1 LSQENTMSDTPTAP
15 SIPIAD
21 AQAAPPP
28 ETATTPE
35 AQAETPPPAPPPEPP
50 PPSAPPEN
58 PPADEATNGRP
69 VTVGEIK
76 IAAARLKADAQAAEA
91 AGDIAPL
98 VSGFIITGAT
108 LGLALADRLE
118 GLIGRIVEI
127 SQDYVNADSQAAN
140 YVALEARLTALEAPR
155 AATDNLGITS
165 DGTTVAGQKI
175 AAAASLIA
183 ELRAGGQIGGDLAT
197 TLEAILAASDDLNL
211 RASATG

>member
-76 IAAARLKADAQAAEA
+76 IAAARLKADVQAAEA
-91 AGDIAPL
+91 DGDIAPL
-98 VSGFIITGAT
+98 VAGFTATGAT
-108 LGLALADRLE
+108 LALALADRLE
-118 GLIGRIVEI
+118 GLLGRIAEV
-127 SQDYVNADSQAAN
+127 SQDLDLD
-140 YVALEARLTALEAPR
+140 ALAESFDQIEARVAALEAPR
-155 AATDNLGITS
+155 AAADNLGLAS

-175 AAAASLIA
+175 AAAAAMIA
-183 ELRAGGQIGGDLAT
+183 ELRTAGQIGGDVAT
-197 TLEAILAASDDLNL
+197 LFEMVQSALDDLNL